1 MVLTGG
7 EIVAESLIAAGV
19 PIVAG
24 IPGHGNLGLVDAF
37 IARRDK
43 ISLLN
48 VRQENAAVHL
58 ADGYYRMS
66 GRPLAVFTSIGPGAC
81 NTVIGAAT
89 AYVDS
94 TPAMILTGGTHV
106 HMFGKGVLQ
115 EIERRRSSD
124 FLKVLQPVVKRSWEA
139 MRAEQLPFIMQ
150 RAFATMMTGRR
161 GPVHI
166 ELPMDIQCESA
177 DVEVA
182 DMQRRVADQR
192 PVPDPQEVE
201 RAAEVLLA
209 AERPVILAGGGAL
222 YADAAPELR
231 ALAEHIGGAVLTTL
245 QGKGV
250 FPETHPL
257 SGWLTGAKGTTI
269 GLKLSQTADVIL
281 AVGCRFA
288 DETTSSYRH
297 GASFSIPPAKLVHL
311 DIDPAEIG
319 KNYPV
324 EVALVGDAKAGLAS
338 LLAAVTDRQPDPV
351 GENDY
356 TREIRDLR
364 EAWGGETAALR
375 GSDAVPMTMSR
386 LLAEARAAIPMDAVV
401 ASSSGNTQAQILQ
414 EFPFEVPRTCLTTG
428 GFSTMGWTL
437 PATMGARLADPGRV
451 AIGILGDGDFLM
463 GIQELATAVQHDIPV
478 TMVVANNQGF
488 ISIKDLQRAVYGDD
502 RTIAVDF
509 AKEDGSLVTPHLA
522 DAARAFGCH
531 GERVEQPSD
540 VGPAIKRAIDSG
552 QPAVVEVMVERE
564 PPASGGAAYGWWD
577 VPVPT
582 YLKEERAQYE
592 AGRAEEII

>member
-177 DVEVA
+177 DVEIA

-201 RAAEVLLA
+201 RAAEVLLS

-222 YADAAPELR
+222 YADAAPELK
-231 ALAEHIGGAVLTTL
+231 ALAEHTGAAVLTTL

-250 FPETHPL
+250 FRETHPL

-375 GSDAVPMTMSR
+375 ASDAVPMTMSR

-531 GERVEQPSD
+531 GEWVEQPSD

>member
-19 PIVAG
+19 PTVAG

-37 IARRDK
+37 IARQQK

-58 ADGYYRMS
+58 ADGYYRIC

-94 TPAMILTGGTHV
+94 TPVLILTGGTHV

-124 FLKVLQPVVKRSWEA
+124 FIKVLEPVVKRSWEA

-150 RAFATMMTGRR
+150 RALATMMTGRR
-161 GPVHI
+161 GPVHV
-166 ELPMDIQCESA
+166 ELPMDVQAESA
-177 DVEVA
+177 DVEIP
-182 DMQRRVADQR
+182 DMSRRIADQR
-192 PVPDPQEVE
+192 PLPDPQEVE
-201 RAAEVLLA
+201 RAAEVLLS

-222 YADAAPELR
+222 YADAAPELKK
-231 ALAEHIGGAVLTTL
+231 LAEHLGAAVLTTL

-250 FPETHPL
+250 FPEIHPL
-257 SGWLTGAKGTTI
+257 SGWLTGAKGTSV

-297 GASFSIPPAKLVHL
+297 GASFNIPPARLIHL
-311 DIDPAEIG
+311 DIDPGEIG

-324 EVALVGDAKAGLAS
+324 EVALVGDAKAGLAG
-338 LLAAVTDRQPDPV
+338 LLAAVEDRRPEPTGD
-351 GENDY
+351 NSY
-356 TREIRDLR
+356 TREILQLR
-364 EAWGGETAALR
+364 EAWYAETADLR
-375 GSDAVPMTMSR
+375 ESDQIPMTMSR
-386 LLAEARAAIPMDAVV
+386 LLAEARAAIPTDAVV

-437 PATMGARLADPGRV
+437 PAAMGAKLADPDRLAV
-451 AIGILGDGDFLM
+451 GILGDGDFLM

-478 TMVVANNQGF
+478 IMIVANNLGF
-488 ISIKDLQRAVYGDD
+488 ISIKDLQRAAYGDD

-509 AKEDGSLVTPHLA
+509 ARRDGSLVTPDLA
-522 DAARAFGCH
+522 AAARAFGCF
-531 GERVEQPSD
+531 GERVESPAD
-540 VGPAIKRAIDSG
+540 VGPAIRRAIESG
-552 QPAVVEVMVERE
+552 QPAVVEVMVDRE

-582 YLKEERAQYE
+582 YLREQRAQYD
-592 AGRAEEII
+592 AGRNEETI

>member
-1 MVLTGG
+1 MILTGG

-19 PIVAG
+19 PVVAG

-37 IARRDK
+37 IARKEK
-43 ISLLN
+43 ISLFN

-58 ADGYYRMS
+58 ADGYYRVC
-66 GRPLAVFTSIGPGAC
+66 GRPLGVFTSIGPGAC

-94 TPAMILTGGTHV
+94 TPVLILTGGTHV

-124 FLKVLQPVVKRSWEA
+124 FIKVLEPVVKRSWEA

-150 RAFATMMTGRR
+150 RAFAEMMTGRR
-161 GPVHI
+161 GPVHV
-166 ELPMDIQCESA
+166 ELPMDVQAESA
-177 DVEVA
+177 DVEIA
-182 DMQRRVADQR
+182 DMSRRIADQR
-192 PVPDPQEVE
+192 PAPDPQEVE
-201 RAAEVLLA
+201 RAAEVVLSA
-209 AERPVILAGGGAL
+209 KRPVILAGGGAL

-231 ALAEHIGGAVLTTL
+231 QLAEHLGAAVLTTL

-257 SGWLTGAKGTTI
+257 SGCLTGAKGTSV
-269 GLKLSQTADVIL
+269 GLKLSQTADVVL
-281 AVGCRFA
+281 AIGCRFA

-297 GASFSIPPAKLVHL
+297 GTSFGIPPAKLIHL
-311 DIDPAEIG
+311 DIDPGEIG

-324 EVALVGDAKAGLAS
+324 EVALLGDAKTGLAS
-338 LLAAVTDRQPDPV
+338 LLAAVKDRRPEPAGD
-351 GENDY
+351 NSY
-356 TREIRDLR
+356 TREILERR
-364 EAWGGETAALR
+364 EAWHVATAALR
-375 GSDAVPMTMSR
+375 QSDRVPMAMSR
-386 LLAEARAAIPMDAVV
+386 MLAEARAAIPMDAVV

-437 PATMGARLADPGRV
+437 PAAMGAKLADPERLAV
-451 AIGILGDGDFLM
+451 GILGDGDFLM

-478 TMVVANNQGF
+478 VMVVANNLGF

-509 AKEDGSLVTPHLA
+509 AKDDGSLVTPDLA
-522 DAARAFGCH
+522 AAATAFGCF
-531 GERVEQPSD
+531 GERVESPAD
-540 VGPAIKRAIDSG
+540 VGPAIQRAIQSG
-552 QPAVVEVMVERE
+552 QPAVVEVMVDRE

-582 YLKEERAQYE
+582 YLKEQRAQYE
-592 AGRAEEII
+592 AGRKEEII